1 MEKLDTGVTKKRSL
15 SIEPDDEK
23 NEEVHPQKLK
33 TEAGSKP
40 ISFDLMKKKSNIK
53 PISINL
59 KAQKNLSST
68 TTTLKTPSKSV
79 AAVFNDEEEEPEE
92 MPREARMRMR
102 NFGRDT
108 PTSAGPN
115 SFGKTK
121 HGFCDMKKVFE
132 KQLREVAEKH
142 ADN

>member
-1 MEKLDTGVTKKRSL
+1 MLKFIIFPFLTSASFSYSGVTKKRSL

-59 KAQKNLSST
+59 KAQ
-68 TTTLKTPSKSV
+68 V
-79 AAVFNDEEEEPEE
+79 
-92 MPREARMRMR
+92 
-102 NFGRDT
+102 
-108 PTSAGPN
+108 
-115 SFGKTK
+115 SFLY
-121 HGFCDMKKVFE
+121 CNV
-132 KQLREVAEKH
+132 
-142 ADN
+142 